1 MTAVMAY
8 VTLIA
13 AGVGACA
20 FLGETVLRSRAKA
33 GRWVWVGAL
42 LLTAIATILA
52 IVVPRPSIERETNPL
67 LVLASVA
74 VRTNPVVAQS
84 SESPRFDV
92 NALFS
97 VADVVLPVAWLVFS
111 AALLI
116 TIGYGRRKLNRER
129 IRAERA
135 ELAGHGVL
143 VTDNVGPAVAGIRQ
157 PVVFVPRWVFALDDP
172 SQRLLMAHE
181 MEHVRRRDTALL
193 FAGATS
199 AALMPW
205 NPVVWWMVGRLRLA
219 VEQDCDARVLAAHP
233 GVRRY
238 ADLLLTA
245 ASRHGLASRLLAAH
259 FGEHTSDLLRRI
271 EAMTNREK
279 MPWRKLVVGALAS
292 MALIAVAC
300 ETPRPDPIA
309 PIALAAGKSAIA
321 EQVDTVEVKKPKAES
336 QFSVVVLSSDGTE
349 LARYAHEIPVKYL
362 PPDGIQSI
370 KAEERPCGAGECF
383 AVWITLKPGQALNLA
398 EVEVTKL
405 PYMPDLADARRLV
418 SEVKKTIERMDALR
432 AKYPGSGVLQ
442 STREFKVPEIEVK
455 KGKTAL
461 LMKDA
466 TLIPLD
472 ESLPGRASLSGSTV
486 VERVDEREARARVL
500 ATSNQL
506 VLDSQPPR
514 IELRSWLERSSET
527 PNVLLLRADGTE
539 LRRFDAG
546 ASSKE
551 KSSLLSAIQSD
562 DIGAI
567 EVYKG
572 NSCTTMTVSC
582 PLLKIWLKPG
592 LDAKYRK

>member
-8 VTLIA
+8 VILIA
-13 AGVGACA
+13 AGVGASA
-20 FLGETVLRSRAKA
+20 FLVETVLRSRARA

-42 LLTAIATILA
+42 SLTAIATILA
-52 IVVPRPSIERETNPL
+52 MVVPRPSIERDANEL

-74 VRTNPVVAQS
+74 IRTEQVVAPS
-84 SESPRFDV
+84 SGVPRFDV
-92 NALFS
+92 NTFFDA
-97 VADVVLPVAWLVFS
+97 ADVVLPVAWLVLS
-111 AALLI
+111 AGLLI
-116 TIGYGRRKLNRER
+116 TIGIGRRKLDRER
-129 IRAERA
+129 TRAERA

-245 ASRHGLASRLLAAH
+245 ASRHGLSSRLLAAH

-271 EAMTNREK
+271 EAMTNRDK
-279 MPWRKLVVGALAS
+279 MPWRKLVVGAVAS

-309 PIALAAGKSAIA
+309 PIALAAGKSAAA
-321 EQVDTVEVKKPKAES
+321 EQVDMVEVKKLKSES
-336 QFSVVVLSSDGTE
+336 KNSVVVLSSDGTE

-370 KAEERPCGAGECF
+370 RAEERPCEAGECF
-383 AVWITLKPGQALNLA
+383 AVWITLKPGQVLNVA
-398 EVEVTKL
+398 DVEVTKL
-405 PYMPDLADARRLV
+405 PYTRDLADTYRFL
-418 SEVKKTIERMDALR
+418 SEMKKTVERIEAVR
-432 AKYPGSGVLQ
+432 AKLPGSGALQ
-442 STREFKVPEIEVK
+442 SIREFKVPETEVR
-455 KGKTAL
+455 KGNTAML
-461 LMKDA
+461 IKDA
-466 TLIPLD
+466 TLIPED
-472 ESLPGRASLSGSTV
+472 ESLPGRAKLSGSALVTGFDE
-486 VERVDEREARARVL
+486 VEGRKRAFL
-500 ATSNQL
+500 SSNQL

-514 IELRSWLERSSET
+514 IELRSWLERSSEI

-539 LRRFDAG
+539 LRRFNSG
-546 ASSKE
+546 ATPKE
-551 KSSLLSAIQSD
+551 KSSLLSAMSD

-572 NSCTTMTVSC
+572 NSCATMAVAC
-582 PLLKIWLKPG
+582 PLIKIWLKPG